1 MTDVS
6 ATRRALRSGLDN
18 RNEDDQRISI
28 DEFKSMAFQLEAWG
42 VDLSEGADKVFKR
55 IDQSGNGYLE
65 WPEFRDWALAK
76 RLDLED
82 DDD

>member
-1 MTDVS
+1 
-6 ATRRALRSGLDN
+6 
-18 RNEDDQRISI
+18 
-28 DEFKSMAFQLEAWG
+28 MAWQLEAWG

-55 IDQSGNGYLE
+55 IDQSDNGYLE